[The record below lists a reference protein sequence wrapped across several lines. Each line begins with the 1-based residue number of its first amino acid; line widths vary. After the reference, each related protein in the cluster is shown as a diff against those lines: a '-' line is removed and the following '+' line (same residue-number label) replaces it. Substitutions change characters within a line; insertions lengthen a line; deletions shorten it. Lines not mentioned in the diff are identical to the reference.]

1 MYISIDA
8 HYIGSILNAVALDF
22 CQFFG
27 DITIVVNGK
36 VGFLNFRCSINCPLS
51 QTKDST
57 LINNICTLPYSPAFL
72 TSISKT
78 VNFLAHSYIHVSL
91 CFLKQLTHFWHGTVV
106 DFPRAKKAIIDN
118 CPGRNSTTKPFVR
131 WEILL
136 WKKSKS
142 FVPVGGGGGWGGGGN
157 YSPTV
162 TATTMTFLK
171 IYWRT

>member
-27 DITIVVNGK
+27 DVTIVVNGK

-91 CFLKQLTHFWHGTVV
+91 WDFKKVDSLLAWHCSRFSPG
-106 DFPRAKKAIIDN
+106 KKGYIVN
-118 CPGRNSTTKPFVR
+118 CPGRNSTTKPFVQR
-131 WEILL
+131 GILL

-142 FVPVGGGGGWGGGGN
+142 FVPVGGGGWVGLGE
-157 YSPTV
+157 
-162 TATTMTFLK
+162 ATL
-171 IYWRT
+171 RQLLPLP